1 MNLIDLSGAPQTML
15 ATLYAKAL
23 DADAEHPVLGDTY
36 ARDLVGRI
44 DYDWGRTGLGAR
56 LAAVTMRTAHFDD
69 WAREFLEAHDVATV
83 LHLGCGLDSRAFRLR
98 PGPGVTWYDVDYPDV
113 TALRERF
120 YPPTDNYRLVPASVT
135 DSGWLSTIP
144 ADRPTL
150 MIAEGLTMYLARDDG
165 LTLLRRIVEGFP
177 SGELQFDAFNR
188 VGLAAES
195 RNGVV
200 RRSSSAL
207 GWAVDG
213 PAEILAAIPGVRL
226 ITAMP
231 ASHATTFAS
240 VPRRYRVA
248 SRIVSVIPAL
258 KMMAQFH
265 RYAFEK
271 GPEA

>member
-1 MNLIDLSGAPQTML
+1 VNLIDLSGAPQTML

-36 ARDLVGRI
+36 ARDLVSRI
-44 DYDWGRTGLGAR
+44 DYDWSHTGLNAR

-69 WAREFLEAHDVATV
+69 WARQFLEDHDVATV

-98 PGPGVTWYDVDYPDV
+98 PGPGVVWYDVDLPDV
-113 TALRERF
+113 IALRERF
-120 YPPTDNYRLVPASVT
+120 YPPDDNYRLVPASVT
-135 DSGWLSTIP
+135 DPRWLSTIP

-165 LTLLRRIVEGFP
+165 PALLRRIVERFP
-177 SGELQFDAFNR
+177 SGELHFDAFNR
-188 VGLAAES
+188 VGLAAER

-200 RRSSSAL
+200 RRSGSAL
-207 GWAVDG
+207 RWAVDG
-213 PAEILAAIPGVRL
+213 PDDILAAVPGVRL
-226 ITAMP
+226 MTAMP
-231 ASHATTFAS
+231 ASDAKSFKH

-248 SRIVSVIPAL
+248 SRIMSPIPAL

-265 RYAFEK
+265 R
-271 GPEA
+271 